1 MLEEYIN
8 KTLGIPRHHSQKV
21 ASLFQEETLKKG
33 DYLVRKNGYC
43 KKMVFI
49 KNGYLRCHFLNEDK
63 EVTYWIYWQGHL
75 VTDSS
80 SFFLDVPA
88 KWNLQALTDCQVYS
102 LSKTYY
108 PKIKELA
115 PIWESSEKLFFV
127 KLLTS
132 LEKRVYSLL
141 SMTAEERYTFLYR
154 SHKELFNQ
162 VPLKYIAS
170 MLKIAPETLSRIRRG
185 TIS

>member
-1 MLEEYIN
+1 MLEQYIN
-8 KTLGIPRHHSQKV
+8 KTLGIPSHYSTQV
-21 ASLFQEETLKKG
+21 AALFQEETLKKG
-33 DYLVRKNGYC
+33 DYLVRKGGYC

-49 KNGYLRCHFLNEDK
+49 QNGYLRCHFPNDDK
-63 EVTYWIYWQGHL
+63 QITYWIYWQGHL

-80 SFFLDVPA
+80 SFFLNTPA
-88 KWNLQALTDCQVYS
+88 KWNLQALTDCKVYF
-102 LSKTYY
+102 LSQQDY
-108 PKIKELA
+108 PKIKQVA

-132 LEKRVYSLL
+132 LEKRVYALL

-162 VPLKYIAS
+162 VPLKHIAS
-170 MLKIAPETLSRIRRG
+170 MLKITPETLSRIRKN
-185 TIS
+185 TNS